1 MTNRHGHT
9 MSLAQPPSYQSSL
22 FSPSP
27 LPYDNSGSTV
37 PVSESG
43 TDNESSPPDAIHAP
57 QGRIPMTAPPF
68 APPLSAVGGN
78 KTHIDFIRGF
88 GLETPLESEE
98 ETESKDGPE
107 KAEDDPNNDDQ
118 EIDLEERYADEIVE
132 IEDDST
138 TAPHSRLHS
147 RHVSRNSA
155 ALSLRSVGGNFTTQ
169 FQDPPEEV
177 EEGDISQEHG
187 EVSRHAQLTSLDDE
201 VDEWTGSEDIYLGI
215 DTSDDEVSYFQQ
227 HFANNIFM
235 LFSQSI
241 GEWSN
246 PSDEER
252 ARQQRVE
259 RRIRRQRRQLD
270 QPRRL
275 PNFPLPPDNTLAFY
289 PRAGTDDDLISN
301 PSEENMVLA
310 RRAEF
315 LGVSTEHYYESSNS
329 NMDADSPR
337 LVSLPPLPHSRV
349 ASGQYS
355 VHDPYTAHSRAT
367 SENINYPTQTYH
379 QSQPSNGRRDSLNP
393 LAKPFVFG
401 AARTS
406 GSFQPFG
413 ARSSTPPLSSGVSIS
428 HFRLPST
435 GKPLNVAAPEFKPG
449 EFNFRLPSGAPQMP
463 IAAFPRPQLVEVS
476 EESAHSSPFKV
487 QGREKRQR
495 RGSSTSMEEGD
506 SMSSFRFP
514 MKPGSPHGIR
524 RAGSFSDIPRSQQD
538 GSIPPFTFANFSAV
552 VNNMPLVSNEAG
564 NISMPE
570 PELAKLEDLLN
581 DSSTA
586 KADTSGMT
594 TAEVVI
600 PPATKTK
607 RAPIP
612 LDFKHPVSGNTVPAG
627 LFKALVNSGDD
638 RTRRSVR
645 SRLNSHETFEHMQR
659 PSMDDDIVPLIAHK
673 NPTGRLVTDPGARKS
688 SKKDDDDDVFSGS
701 VHHSRRRSSLP
712 DALHDSLDE
721 ASIGPRDLTTRM
733 ELHRLEAAIAELL
746 DEKLAPLRKDLEKR
760 AQNGEQGL
768 SASTEAM
775 MADVISLF
783 RTQLHE
789 SATRSLDDSQM
800 DARGDLDFQMIKDV
814 VEESHKGLLLAM
826 QHEFHRIM
834 KQLPINNDPQEILS
848 SVDQIGS
855 RTMNA
860 VVESISEFAA
870 RQEAMSLNAPARE
883 RDITV
888 DKLVTALS
896 PMMHS
901 LRNEP
906 IDYDHLTRELTQ
918 AVKPH
923 ISQLIDLASDKRETA
938 SLIVDK
944 ILPLLPSMGNSP
956 VDTDALTLK
965 LITEV
970 RRAIAPID
978 VFEIKEHVADLV
990 VERLDSRLAV
1000 RDKAFNVDI
1009 VTARVTESVSHL
1021 LEALNT
1027 VPSTLEEVMSL
1038 QKTVNDQQNGFA
1050 TSQSG
1055 LVASI
1060 SDIPG
1065 HIGSQLETFKNVQ
1078 DDILRK
1084 LNQPVSVSEPDVNI
1098 IFIKDLVETMAAHQK
1113 NLVGQNKDIFS
1124 QTKHLL
1130 EKLDALPATFTAIA
1144 DKIQSVFTEVITSRD
1159 DSKRELEELRKLNTD
1174 YQIQLT
1180 KARGSHGQVRVEKD
1194 VLGEKLTIV
1203 EEDRERL
1210 RAQVKE
1216 LQAGASSKTAEMSV
1230 LESRNTD
1237 LEEALTQALARLQS
1251 SDVASQAHQES
1262 IAQLEK
1268 VNVEL
1273 VAEKQDLKAKV
1284 SRALQASL

>member
-1 MTNRHGHT
+1 
-9 MSLAQPPSYQSSL
+9 
-22 FSPSP
+22 
-27 LPYDNSGSTV
+27 
-37 PVSESG
+37 
-43 TDNESSPPDAIHAP
+43 
-57 QGRIPMTAPPF
+57 
-68 APPLSAVGGN
+68 
-78 KTHIDFIRGF
+78 
-88 GLETPLESEE
+88 
-98 ETESKDGPE
+98 
-107 KAEDDPNNDDQ
+107 
-118 EIDLEERYADEIVE
+118 
-132 IEDDST
+132 
-138 TAPHSRLHS
+138 
-147 RHVSRNSA
+147 
-155 ALSLRSVGGNFTTQ
+155 
-169 FQDPPEEV
+169 
-177 EEGDISQEHG
+177 
-187 EVSRHAQLTSLDDE
+187 
-201 VDEWTGSEDIYLGI
+201 
-215 DTSDDEVSYFQQ
+215 
-227 HFANNIFM
+227 M
-235 LFSQSI
+235 LFLQSI

-259 RRIRRQRRQLD
+259 RRMRRQRRQLD

-315 LGVSTEHYYESSNS
+315 IGVSTEQYYESSNS

-355 VHDPYTAHSRAT
+355 VHDPYMAHSRAA
-367 SENINYPTQTYH
+367 SENFNH
-379 QSQPSNGRRDSLNP
+379 HRSQPSNGRRDSLNP

-401 AARTS
+401 APRVS

-413 ARSSTPPLSSGVSIS
+413 AQSSTPPLSSGIS
-428 HFRLPST
+428 SHSRLPSIA
-435 GKPLNVAAPEFKPG
+435 KPLNVAAPEFKPG
-449 EFNFRLPSGAPQMP
+449 EFNFRFPSGAPQMP
-463 IAAFPRPQLVEVS
+463 VAAFPRPQLVEVS

-495 RGSSTSMEEGD
+495 RGSSASMEEGD
-506 SMSSFRFP
+506 SMTSFRFP
-514 MKPGSPHGIR
+514 MKAESPHGIR
-524 RAGSFSDIPRSQQD
+524 RAGSFSGISRSQD
-538 GSIPPFTFANFSAV
+538 DSTPPFTFANFSAV
-552 VNNMPLVSNEAG
+552 ANNMPLVPNEAG
-564 NISMPE
+564 NIFMPE
-570 PELAKLEDLLN
+570 PELAKSEDLMN

-586 KADTSGMT
+586 KADTSGVT
-594 TAEVVI
+594 TAEVIVI

-612 LDFKHPVSGNTVPAG
+612 LDFKHPSSGNTVPAG
-627 LFKALVNSGDD
+627 LFKALVNSSDD

-673 NPTGRLVTDPGARKS
+673 NPAGRLVTDPGARKS
-688 SKKDDDDDVFSGS
+688 SKKDDDDVFGS
-701 VHHSRRRSSLP
+701 VHHTRRRSSLP

-721 ASIGPRDLTTRM
+721 ASIGPHDLTTRM
-733 ELHRLEAAIAELL
+733 ELHRLETVIADLL
-746 DEKLAPLRKDLEKR
+746 DEKLAPLRKDLDKR

-768 SASTEAM
+768 PASTETM

-814 VEESHKGLLLAM
+814 VEEGHKGLLLAM
-826 QHEFHRIM
+826 QHEFHRVM
-834 KQLPINNDPQEILS
+834 KQLPVDNDPREILS

-855 RTMNA
+855 RTVNA

-870 RQEAMSLNAPARE
+870 RQEAMSFNAPARE
-883 RDITV
+883 RDIIV

-896 PMMHS
+896 PMIDS
-901 LRNEP
+901 LHNEP

-944 ILPLLPSMGNSP
+944 ILPLLPSMGNP
-956 VDTDALTLK
+956 PIDTDALTLK

-978 VFEIKEHVADLV
+978 AFEIKEHVADLV

-1000 RDKAFNVDI
+1000 RDKTFNVDT
-1009 VTARVTESVSHL
+1009 VTARVTESVSQL
-1021 LEALNT
+1021 LEVLKT
-1027 VPSTLEEVMSL
+1027 VPSTLNEVMSL
-1038 QKTVNDQQNGFA
+1038 QKAVSDQHNSFA

-1060 SDIPG
+1060 SDIPDQV
-1065 HIGSQLETFKNVQ
+1065 GSQLETLKNVQ
-1078 DDILRK
+1078 DDIMRK
-1084 LNQPVSVSEPDVNI
+1084 LDQPVSISEPDVDI
-1098 IFIKDLVETMAAHQK
+1098 IFIKGLVETMAAHQK
-1113 NLVGQNKDIFS
+1113 NLVGQNEDIS
-1124 QTKHLL
+1124 SHTKHLS

-1144 DKIQSVFTEVITSRD
+1144 DRIQNAFTELITSRD

-1210 RAQVKE
+1210 RVQVKE

-1237 LEEALTQALARLQS
+1237 LEEALAKALARLQS
-1251 SDVASQAHQES
+1251 SDVATQAHQES
-1262 IAQLEK
+1262 ISQLEK
-1268 VNVEL
+1268 ANVEL
-1273 VAEKQDLKAKV
+1273 VAEKQDLKTKV
-1284 SRALQASL
+1284 SRALYCKFF